1 MLSRKEKLT
10 LASASIGAGLV
21 LSLNSNVIPLI
32 LDPLA
37 KSVFFNESA
46 FFIGIV
52 IGITQLLGIIIPP
65 VIGTISDNTWTRFG
79 RRIIYMIIF
88 VPLTVVML
96 LILSVIGI
104 QIGVGMEP
112 INTFIL
118 FAVCI
123 TLLFIFLNLWNSTYC
138 ALLPDLTEPAE
149 RGETSGY
156 MQAFNILGTILAFAA
171 AAAVWESSHT
181 LTFVIFAIVI
191 VISSSITILTI
202 EEKKSIKSRKK
213 EPLTSIVK
221 DFVKEKEFVKFMFT
235 SMFWWFGIGT
245 LQPFFVLFAKNT
257 LGLPESSALVFMGIF
272 TVILVAC
279 AVPAGIFA
287 DKIGKKRI
295 LSTGVLIAAIGL
307 GIGAFT
313 TNIMLIYLAMGMAG
327 LGFGVIIVLN
337 FALTADLLPKGKE
350 GKFMGLG
357 NIFYAAPQMIAA
369 PLVGFLISTF
379 NNNYQLIFYVTPISL
394 IIGFILLQKVRI
406 TS

>member
-1 MLSRKEKLT
+1 MLSRKEKLA

-52 IGITQLLGIIIPP
+52 IGITMLLGIIIPP

-79 RRIIYMIIF
+79 RRIIYMVIF

-96 LILSVIGI
+96 LIISVIGI

-112 INTFIL
+112 LNIFIL
-118 FAVCI
+118 FAFCI
-123 TLLFIFLNLWNSTYC
+123 TLLYIFLNMWNSTYA

-171 AAAVWESSHT
+171 AAAVWETSHT

-191 VISSSITILTI
+191 TISSSITILTI
-202 EEKKSIKSRKK
+202 EEKKSAKPREK
-213 EPLTSIVK
+213 ESLSSIVK
-221 DFVKEKEFVKFMFT
+221 DFVKEKEFVKFMIT
-235 SMFWWFGIGT
+235 SMFWWFAIGT

-257 LGLPESSALVFMGIF
+257 LGLPESSALIFMAIF

-295 LSTGVLIAAIGL
+295 LSMGVLIAAIGL
-307 GIGAFT
+307 SIGAFT
-313 TNIMLIYLAMGMAG
+313 SNITLIYLAMGMAG
-327 LGFGVIIVLN
+327 LGFGVIVVLN

-379 NNNYQLIFYVTPISL
+379 NNNYQLIFYVTPVSL
-394 IIGFILLQKVRI
+394 IIGFVLLQKVRI

>member
-21 LSLNSNVIPLI
+21 LSLNSNVIPLL

-37 KSVFFNESA
+37 RSAFAASSA

-65 VIGTISDNTWTRFG
+65 VIGTVSDNTWTRFG
-79 RRIIYMIIF
+79 RRIIFMIIF
-88 VPLTVVML
+88 VPLTIIIL
-96 LILSVIGI
+96 LIMSVIGI
-104 QIGVGMEP
+104 HIGVEMESV
-112 INTFIL
+112 NLFIL
-118 FAVCI
+118 FAFFI
-123 TLLFIFLNLWNSTYC
+123 TLLYIFLNLWNSPYC

-156 MQAFNILGTILAFAA
+156 MQAFNILGTILAFGA
-171 AAAVWESSHT
+171 AAAVWETSHT

-191 VISSSITILTI
+191 VISSFITVLTI
-202 EEKKSIKSRKK
+202 DEKKSIKSKDK
-213 EPLTSIVK
+213 EPLASIIK
-221 DFVKEKEFVKFMFT
+221 DFVKEKEFVKFMIT
-235 SMFWWFGIGT
+235 SMFWWFAIGT

-257 LGLPESSALVFMGIF
+257 LGLPESSALIFMGIF

-287 DKIGKKRI
+287 DRIGKKLV
-295 LSTGVLIAAIGL
+295 LSTGVLIAGIGL

-313 TNIMLIYLAMGMAG
+313 SNITLIYLAMGMAG
-327 LGFGVIIVLN
+327 LGFGIIIVLN

-357 NIFYAAPQMIAA
+357 NIFYAAPQMVAA
-369 PLVGFLISTF
+369 PLVGFIISTF
-379 NNNYQLIFYVTPISL
+379 NNNYQLIFYVTPITL
-394 IIGFILLQKVRI
+394 IIGFVLLQKVRI

>member
-1 MLSRKEKLT
+1 MLSRKEKLA

-21 LSLNSNVIPLI
+21 LSLNSSVIPLI

-37 KSVFFNESA
+37 KSVFLNSSA

-79 RRIIYMIIF
+79 RRIIFMIIF

-96 LILSVIGI
+96 LIISVIGI

-112 INTFIL
+112 LNIFIL
-118 FAVCI
+118 FAFCI
-123 TLLFIFLNLWNSTYC
+123 TLLYIFLNMWNSTYC

-156 MQAFNILGTILAFAA
+156 MQAFNILGTILAFAV
-171 AAAVWESSHT
+171 AAAVWETSHT

-191 VISSSITILTI
+191 TISSSITILTI
-202 EEKKSIKSRKK
+202 EEKKSIKPREK
-213 EPLTSIVK
+213 EPLISIVK
-221 DFVKEKEFVKFMFT
+221 DFVKEKEFVKFMIT
-235 SMFWWFGIGT
+235 SMFWWFAIGT

-257 LGLPESSALVFMGIF
+257 LGLTESSALIFMGVF

-307 GIGAFT
+307 SIGAFT
-313 TNIMLIYLAMGMAG
+313 SNITLIYIAMGMAG

-379 NNNYQLIFYVTPISL
+379 NNNYQLIFYVTPVTL
-394 IIGFILLQKVRI
+394 IIAFILLQKVRI

>member
-1 MLSRKEKLT
+1 MLSRKQKLS

-21 LSLNSNVIPLI
+21 LSLNSNVIPLL

-37 KSVFFNESA
+37 KSAFNTLSN

-52 IGITQLLGIIIPP
+52 IGITLFLGIVIPP

-79 RRIIYMIIF
+79 RRIVYMVIF

-96 LILSVIGI
+96 IIISIIGSHLAIDMTALNTYIL
-104 QIGVGMEP
+104 
-112 INTFIL
+112 L
-118 FAVCI
+118 AVCI
-123 TLLFIFLNLWNSTYC
+123 TLLYTFLNMWNSTYC

-156 MQAFNILGTILAFAA
+156 MQAFNILGTILAFGA
-171 AAAVWESSHT
+171 AAAVWETSHT
-181 LTFVIFAIVI
+181 LTFVIFAITVTI
-191 VISSSITILTI
+191 FSAITILTI
-202 EEKKSIKSRKK
+202 EEKKAVKPREK
-213 EPLTSIVK
+213 ERLISIVK
-221 DFVKEKEFVKFMFT
+221 DFVKEKEFVKFMVT
-235 SMFWWFGIGT
+235 SMFWWFAIGT

-257 LGLPESSALVFMGIF
+257 LGLSESSALVFMGIF
-272 TVILVAC
+272 TVILVIC

-295 LSTGVLIAAIGL
+295 LSIGVLIAAIGL
-307 GIGAFT
+307 SIGAFT
-313 TNIMLIYLAMGMAG
+313 SEITLIYIAMGLAG

-379 NNNYQLIFYVTPISL
+379 NNNYQMIFYVTPISL
-394 IIGFILLQKVRI
+394 IIAFILLQKVRI

>member
-1 MLSRKEKLT
+1 MLSRKEKLA

-21 LSLNSNVIPLI
+21 LSLSSNVIPLL

-37 KSVFFNESA
+37 KSVFLNESA

-52 IGITQLLGIIIPP
+52 IGITQLLGMIIPP
-65 VIGTISDNTWTRFG
+65 VIGTVSDNTWTRFG
-79 RRIIYMIIF
+79 RRIVYMIIF
-88 VPLTVVML
+88 VPLTIIML
-96 LILSVIGI
+96 LIISIIGT
-104 QIGVGMEP
+104 QIGVGMEKLN
-112 INTFIL
+112 IFIL
-118 FAVCI
+118 FAFCI
-123 TLLFIFLNLWNSTYC
+123 ALLYIFLNLWNSTYC
-138 ALLPDLTEPAE
+138 ALLPDLTEPSE

-171 AAAVWESSHT
+171 AAAVWETSHT
-181 LTFVIFAIVI
+181 LTLVIFAIVI
-191 VISSSITILTI
+191 AISSSITILTI
-202 EEKKSIKSRKK
+202 EEKKSVKKREK
-213 EPLTSIVK
+213 EPLRSIVK

-235 SMFWWFGIGT
+235 SMFWWFAIGT

-257 LGLPESSALVFMGIF
+257 LGLPESSALVFMGLF
-272 TVILVAC
+272 TVILVLC

-295 LSTGVLIAAIGL
+295 ISTGVLIAAIGL

-313 TNIMLIYLAMGMAG
+313 TNLTLIYLAMGITG
-327 LGFGVIIVLN
+327 LGFGMIIVLN

-394 IIGFILLQKVRI
+394 IIGFILLQRVKI
-406 TS
+406 TT

>member
-1 MLSRKEKLT
+1 MLSRKQKLS

-21 LSLNSNVIPLI
+21 LSLNSNVIPLL

-37 KSVFFNESA
+37 KSAFNTFSN

-52 IGITQLLGIIIPP
+52 IGITLFLGILIPP
-65 VIGTISDNTWTRFG
+65 IIGTISDNTWTRFG

-96 LILSVIGI
+96 LIISI
-104 QIGVGMEP
+104 VGSHLAINMAAL
-112 INTFIL
+112 NTFIL
-118 FAVCI
+118 LAICI
-123 TLLFIFLNLWNSTYC
+123 TLLYTFLNLWNSTYC

-171 AAAVWESSHT
+171 AAAVWETNHT

-191 VISSSITILTI
+191 TISSFTTIITI
-202 EEKKSIKSRKK
+202 EEKKSVTPREKQRLI
-213 EPLTSIVK
+213 SIVK
-221 DFVKEKEFVKFMFT
+221 DFVKEKNFVKFMIT
-235 SMFWWFGIGT
+235 SMFWWFAIGT

-257 LGLPESSALVFMGIF
+257 LGLAESSALVFMGIF

-295 LSTGVLIAAIGL
+295 LSIGVLISAIGL
-307 GIGAFT
+307 SIGAFT
-313 TNIMLIYLAMGMAG
+313 TEIILIYIAMGLAG

-369 PLVGFLISTF
+369 PFVGFLISTF
-379 NNNYQLIFYVTPISL
+379 NNNYQIIFYVTPISL
-394 IIGFILLQKVRI
+394 IIGFILLQRVRI
-406 TS
+406 TN

>member
-1 MLSRKEKLT
+1 MLSRKQKLS

-21 LSLNSNVIPLI
+21 LSLNSNVIPLL

-37 KSVFFNESA
+37 KSAFNTLSN

-52 IGITQLLGIIIPP
+52 IGITLFLGIVIPP

-96 LILSVIGI
+96 LIISIIGSHLAI
-104 QIGVGMEP
+104 DM
-112 INTFIL
+112 T
-118 FAVCI
+118 A
-123 TLLFIFLNLWNSTYC
+123 
-138 ALLPDLTEPAE
+138 LPDLTEPAE

-156 MQAFNILGTILAFAA
+156 MQAFNILGTILAFGA
-171 AAAVWESSHT
+171 AAAVWETSHT
-181 LTFVIFAIVI
+181 LTFVIFAITVTI
-191 VISSSITILTI
+191 FSTITILTI
-202 EEKKSIKSRKK
+202 EEKKA
-213 EPLTSIVK
+213 VK
-221 DFVKEKEFVKFMFT
+221 
-235 SMFWWFGIGT
+235 
-245 LQPFFVLFAKNT
+245 PFFVLFAKNT
-257 LGLPESSALVFMGIF
+257 LGLSESSALVFMGIF
-272 TVILVAC
+272 TVILVIC

-295 LSTGVLIAAIGL
+295 LSIGVLIAAIGL
-307 GIGAFT
+307 SIGAFT
-313 TNIMLIYLAMGMAG
+313 SNITLIYLAMGMAG

-379 NNNYQLIFYVTPISL
+379 NNNYQMIFYVTPISL
-394 IIGFILLQKVRI
+394 IIAFILLQKVRI